1 MYYVL
6 SSRLCVLSF
15 PYFSSFKSSTYM
27 CFYITSLQVLF
38 EHRAKWAWPKAQG
51 PLYSR
56 ENSQRTWAGNLVI
69 PLPHPQLIT
78 KKEPR

>member
-1 MYYVL
+1 
-6 SSRLCVLSF
+6 
-15 PYFSSFKSSTYM
+15 M

-38 EHRAKWAWPKAQG
+38 VHRAKWAWPKAQG

-56 ENSQRTWAGNLVI
+56 ENSQSTWAGNLVI
-69 PLPHPQLIT
+69 PQLIT

>member
-15 PYFSSFKSSTYM
+15 PYFSSFKSTYM

-38 EHRAKWAWPKAQG
+38 VYRAKWAWPKAQG

-56 ENSQRTWAGNLVI
+56 ENSQRTWAGNLVRT
-69 PLPHPQLIT
+69 QLIT
-78 KKEPR
+78 QKGT

>member
-56 ENSQRTWAGNLVI
+56 EDSQRTWAGNLVI
-69 PLPHPQLIT
+69 PQLIT